1 MKGQNLST
9 PPPCCIF
16 FPEITSMEGRG
27 LGGEW
32 SKFEFVFDTAIITL
46 IVSKDRRLVKPG

>member
-9 PPPCCIF
+9 PPPCCI
-16 FPEITSMEGRG
+16 SSLKLLLWREGG
-27 LGGEW
+27 WGGEW

>member
-32 SKFEFVFDTAIITL
+32 SKFEFVFDTVIITL